1 METTDWPVDG
11 GLPDWRHVT
20 IVAAGCTID
29 WDLITQHYD
38 PMVHYATAI
47 RLGTAQTEDILR
59 RFTRSNVQHPVYR
72 ALSELGKAVKTI
84 FLCRYL
90 GSLQLRRE
98 IHEGLNVIES
108 WNSAND
114 FIFFGKGGEMTSNRA
129 DDQEISMLS
138 LHLLQLALV
147 YVNTLMIQQILA
159 ESAWAT
165 WLNTHDLRGITPL
178 LYGHVNPYGNFSL
191 DLHSRLPI
199 DPPRLGPQSVGTQL
213 LLVYDQQAG

>member
-1 METTDWPVDG
+1 MSGNAWSY
-11 GLPDWRHVT
+11 WRLV
-20 IVAAGCTID
+20 
-29 WDLITQHYD
+29 
-38 PMVHYATAI
+38 
-47 RLGTAQTEDILR
+47 AQTEDILR

-114 FIFFGKGGEMTSNRA
+114 FIFFGKAGEMASNRA
-129 DDQEISMLS
+129 GDREISMLS

-159 ESAWAT
+159 EPAWSGR
-165 WLNTHDLRGITPL
+165 LNSHDLRGITPIRR
-178 LYGHVNPYGNFSL
+178 VSVRRNFKGSAT
-191 DLHSRLPI
+191 PN
-199 DPPRLGPQSVGTQL
+199 
-213 LLVYDQQAG
+213 AFFA